1 MDKSMRL
8 DDEVVAHIAK
18 ILQIAILS
26 GTDVTDGLSMMR
38 LFQEDGIL
46 FLDEEYDSNFDEN
59 VDRMLE
65 EASKLTQEE

>member
-18 ILQIAILS
+18 ILQIAIIS
-26 GTDVTDGLSMMR
+26 GTDVTDGLRMMR

>member
-26 GTDVTDGLSMMR
+26 GTDVTDGLRMMR

-65 EASKLTQEE
+65 EASKLTQE